1 MPASNLNHR
10 SLGHLNQAGIR
21 GQASPFE
28 SVIGFVID
36 CAQVNF
42 CTFATR
48 EAINSPND
56 TAGAVGLADFD
67 PLILDQLH
75 TAKATF
81 NQWRRFTQYQ
91 IPIAGTFIIDRRQ
104 ID

>member
-1 MPASNLNHR
+1 MACGDLNHR
-10 SLGHLNQAGIR
+10 SLGYLNQAGIR
-21 GQASPFE
+21 GQAGSLK
-28 SVIGFVID
+28 SIISLVID

-75 TAKATF
+75 TAKAAF
-81 NQWRRFTQYQ
+81 NQWRRFTQDQ
-91 IPIAGTFIIDRRQ
+91 IPIAGTLIIDRRQ